1 MNCFRCIHCRETL
14 TRDLVAI
21 GVRSCG
27 RCAVLLAQL
36 GDTVVPPPPERE
48 PGCDDLRPP
57 AIEHKPVRDGKWL
70 AWAAAK
76 RGQMRW
82 FHNYGS
88 QCGFPNDL
96 RQWSPGMVERAV
108 QAIQAKK
115 ANA

>member
-36 GDTVVPPPPERE
+36 GDTVVPPPEGE
-48 PGCDDLRPP
+48 TGCDDVRPP
-57 AIEHKPVRDGKWL
+57 AIEHKPIRDGKWL

-76 RGQMRW
+76 RGQMR
-82 FHNYGS
+82 FFQDYG
-88 QCGFPNDL
+88 QICGLPLDM
-96 RQWSPGMVERAV
+96 RQWSPGQVEQAV
-108 QAIQAKK
+108 EAIQSKK
-115 ANA
+115 AKA

>member
-1 MNCFRCIHCRETL
+1 MNCLRCIHCRETL

-36 GDTVVPPPPERE
+36 GDTVVPPPPE
-48 PGCDDLRPP
+48 
-57 AIEHKPVRDGKWL
+57 IEHKPIRDGKWL

-82 FHNYGS
+82 FQDYGHT
-88 QCGFPNDL
+88 CGFSLDMS
-96 RQWSPGMVERAV
+96 QWSPAQVEQAV
-108 QAIQAKK
+108 QEIQAKK